1 MNESDT
7 MTPQFGPEH
16 LARQH
21 HARHARQ
28 RDVLALH
35 RRAVGDRAH
44 LEPHDLLPRHQE
56 KHWVR
61 RGELLAGADVS
72 DYIQDAG
79 VTKAAA

>member
-16 LARQH
+16 LARQ
-21 HARHARQ
+21 

-35 RRAVGDRAH
+35 RQAVGDRAH
-44 LEPHDLLPRHQE
+44 LEPHDLQPRHQE
-56 KHWVR
+56 RHWVR
-61 RGELLAGADVS
+61 RGELLGGGMS
-72 DYIQDAG
+72 QITSETAG